1 MEEGRAEANNIG
13 SAVDRVTIAQAATL
27 LGVHPN
33 TIRNRVKAGVYEAE
47 KVVTENG
54 QTWMIERNS
63 LLNNPLPKGSQQTP
77 LQRQPQAEVQTTE
90 IVRELLRP
98 FVEDL
103 GRVREELGA
112 ERVRR
117 EQAERERDEL
127 VARLDALT
135 EAPSGQESGG
145 EISGSKS
152 PSEEQQEPTSR
163 PQEERSWWRRMFG
176 G

>member
-1 MEEGRAEANNIG
+1 MGEGREQANSG
-13 SAVDRVTIAQAATL
+13 GRATDRVTIGQAAAL
-27 LGVHPN
+27 LGAHPN
-33 TIRNRVKAGVYEAE
+33 TIRNRVRAGVYDAE

-63 LLNNPLPKGSQQTP
+63 LLNKPLPKGSQQTP
-77 LQRQPQAEVQTTE
+77 LQRQPQGEVQTTDV
-90 IVRELLRP
+90 VRELLRP

-127 VARLDALT
+127 AAKLRELQEPRESPEASSETPWTSEPRSTT
-135 EAPSGQESGG
+135 EGP
-145 EISGSKS
+145 
-152 PSEEQQEPTSR
+152 QEPTSPR
-163 PQEERSWWRRMFG
+163 PWWRRMFG
-176 G
+176 T

>member
-1 MEEGRAEANNIG
+1 VEEGRAEDNNIG

-127 VARLDALT
+127 AAKLREL
-135 EAPSGQESGG
+135 
-145 EISGSKS
+145 
-152 PSEEQQEPTSR
+152 QEPREPPEGTARTSEAAEPR
-163 PQEERSWWRRMFG
+163 SATEGAQEQTTQRSWWRKLLG

>member
-1 MEEGRAEANNIG
+1 VEEGRAEANNIG

-63 LLNNPLPKGSQQTP
+63 LLNNPLPEGSQQTP

-127 VARLDALT
+127 AAKLREL
-135 EAPSGQESGG
+135 
-145 EISGSKS
+145 
-152 PSEEQQEPTSR
+152 QEPREPPEGAARTSEAAEPR
-163 PQEERSWWRRMFG
+163 SATEGPQEQTTQRSWWRKLLG

>member
-1 MEEGRAEANNIG
+1 MGEGREKANSSG
-13 SAVDRVTIAQAATL
+13 GATDRVTIGQAAAL

-33 TIRNRVKAGVYEAE
+33 TIRNRVRAGVYDAE

-63 LLNNPLPKGSQQTP
+63 LLNKPLPKGSQQTP

-127 VARLDALT
+127 AAQLREL
-135 EAPSGQESGG
+135 QEPRESPL
-145 EISGSKS
+145 GSS
-152 PSEEQQEPTSR
+152 EEPFSTSTPSEQEEPTSR
-163 PQEERSWWRRMFG
+163 PWWRRMFG

>member
-1 MEEGRAEANNIG
+1 VEEGRAEANNIG

-127 VARLDALT
+127 AAKLREL
-135 EAPSGQESGG
+135 
-145 EISGSKS
+145 
-152 PSEEQQEPTSR
+152 QEPREPPEGAARTSEAAEPR
-163 PQEERSWWRRMFG
+163 SATEGPQEQTTQRSWWRKLLG